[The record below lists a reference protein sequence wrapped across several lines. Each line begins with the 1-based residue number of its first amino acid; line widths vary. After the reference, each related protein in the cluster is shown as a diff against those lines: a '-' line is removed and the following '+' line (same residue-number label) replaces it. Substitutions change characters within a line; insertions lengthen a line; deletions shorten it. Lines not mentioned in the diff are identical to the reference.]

1 MKLDVPK
8 GSKCTLCKK
17 LQTKNSETFYQ
28 YEFFLDSFIKLNQ
41 MQKSAYSSQI
51 NSHVPGYFIDVTT
64 SFFPSDQKSKFI
76 QVLTPYLWIICR
88 RKYLFYALTGA
99 LASYVA
105 WSPHLLLKRQCK
117 YLIIIRIV
125 LNLLILTI

>member
-8 GSKCTLCKK
+8 RLKVDVQSGCPVENFRLKIPRLFISM
-17 LQTKNSETFYQ
+17 S
-28 YEFFLDSFIKLNQ
+28 FFLDSFIKLNQ

-51 NSHVPGYFIDVTT
+51 NIHVSGYFIDVTT

-125 LNLLILTI
+125 